1 MDNQEQIK
9 QFVNGIGALGET
21 AGMLMNSFMK
31 NGFSREEAI
40 SLTKEFLIS
49 VFLNGS
55 GKKDK

>member
-9 QFVNGIGALGET
+9 QFVNGIGALSET

-40 SLTKEFLIS
+40 SLAKEFLIS